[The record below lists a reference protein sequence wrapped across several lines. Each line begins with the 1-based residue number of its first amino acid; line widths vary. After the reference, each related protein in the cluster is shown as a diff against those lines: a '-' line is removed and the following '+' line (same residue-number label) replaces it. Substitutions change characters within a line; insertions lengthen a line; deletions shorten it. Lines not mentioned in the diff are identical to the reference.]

1 MAVNSV
7 QHVFNAIITLT
18 SGILED
24 RHGRE
29 YFISDMNQYYIQV
42 AYKRAGMVEKIL
54 SVI

>member
-24 RHGRE
+24 LRGRE
-29 YFISDMNQYYIQV
+29 DVISDMNQYYIQV
-42 AYKRAGMVEKIL
+42 AYKRTGMVEKVL